1 MGSSARFLNPSEAAS
16 RLGVSVK
23 ALRIYEQRGLI
34 TPIRTEAGWRAYGP
48 GEIARAAEIAS
59 LRALGFSLTQ
69 VARVLQGDSS
79 GLERTLA
86 AHQAVLDDQLRQLA
100 GTIERVRRLR
110 DDLARGQ
117 APTAI
122 ELAAL
127 TTPRAGLSIA
137 FDLPWPWSGERFE
150 LKQIRPLTYITGPLG
165 SGKTKLA
172 LRLAE
177 TLPDAAFLGMDRL
190 ADGGAAAHARVEAD
204 PALKVRVDQTTAWLA
219 EDGATVSGALI
230 ALLAGLEA
238 DGPAILVIDMI
249 EQGLDQA
256 SQEALIAHLRRRRS
270 GARPLF
276 MLTRSCAIL
285 DLAAAGPDEAIILC
299 PANHSPPMHV
309 APHLGAPGYEALA
322 TCLASPEVRA
332 RTNGVAAIRI
342 DGWEADPR
350 VAPPSFIRTASLAE
364 KLTPIA

>member
-1 MGSSARFLNPSEAAS
+1 MGSSARFLNSSEAAS

-34 TPIRTEAGWRAYGP
+34 TPIRTEAGWRVYGP
-48 GEIARAAEIAS
+48 GEIGRAAEIAS

-79 GLERTLA
+79 GLEPALA
-86 AHQAVLDDQLRQLA
+86 AHQAVLDDQLRLLA
-100 GTIERVRRLR
+100 GRIERVRRLR

-117 APTAI
+117 ALTAI
-122 ELAAL
+122 ELTTL
-127 TTPRAGLSIA
+127 TTLDIGISVA

-165 SGKTKLA
+165 SGKTRLA

-177 TLPDAAFLGMDRL
+177 TLPHAAFLGMDRL
-190 ADGGAAAHARVEAD
+190 AKGGAAAHARLEAD
-204 PALKVRVDQTTAWLA
+204 PALKERVDQTMAWLA
-219 EDGATVSGALI
+219 EDGATVSGPLI
-230 ALLAGLEA
+230 ALLAGLEV
-238 DGPAILVIDMI
+238 DSPAILIIDMI

-256 SQEALIAHLRRRRS
+256 SQEALIAHLRRRGP

-299 PANHSPPMHV
+299 PANHNPPMHV

-364 KLTPIA
+364 KVTQ